1 MFEVGDRVQIR
12 DHQNEWGSGIV
23 AGIFENGALVTIG
36 NGVHK
41 GLYYF
46 YFDELD
52 MLDSY
57 SIYDSMS
64 GVYLELPHAKYF
76 EDREPDE
83 SYGSEENETSTNEYV
98 NITIHTKDSKSP
110 AEYISDI
117 LKGVSQIKDRTV
129 NITIM

>member
-23 AGIFENGALVTIG
+23 AGISENGALVAIG

-41 GLYYF
+41 ELYYF

-98 NITIHTKDSKSP
+98 NMTIHTKDSKSP

>member
-23 AGIFENGALVTIG
+23 AGIFENGTLVTIG

-76 EDREPDE
+76 
-83 SYGSEENETSTNEYV
+83 
-98 NITIHTKDSKSP
+98 
-110 AEYISDI
+110 
-117 LKGVSQIKDRTV
+117 KDRTV

>member
-23 AGIFENGALVTIG
+23 AGIFENGVLVTID

-41 GLYYF
+41 GHYCF